1 MRINSK
7 AMVAKRCNNMG
18 KKIIFATD
26 KSKKDSFKTDVLII
40 NASIVP
46 NNNLLYLNG

>member
-18 KKIIFATD
+18 KKNIFAND
-26 KSKKDSFKTDVLII
+26 ISQKDTFKTYVLII